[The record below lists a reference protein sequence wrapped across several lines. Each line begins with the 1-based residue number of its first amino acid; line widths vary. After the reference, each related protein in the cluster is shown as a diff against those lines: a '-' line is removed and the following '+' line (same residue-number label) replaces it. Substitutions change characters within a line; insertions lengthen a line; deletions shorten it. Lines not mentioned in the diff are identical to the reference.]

1 VTAAEFHEVQ
11 RLPLRRAAI
20 VVAIP
25 PIGMLVLLIWQVVL
39 GHPWGRRPM
48 SNASVIGWTI
58 FLWVV
63 YLRLMTVR
71 LVTDLRERK
80 LIVAM
85 RGLWRARRI
94 SLSEI
99 ASVEVASFDPEREY
113 GGYGIRSNRQE
124 TAYLAAGNRGVRV
137 TLSKGT
143 RIVVGS
149 QRAEELADVL
159 HRAVAEASAASR
171 KENRVKR

>member
-25 PIGMLVLLIWQVVL
+25 PMGMLVLLIWQVVL

-58 FLWVV
+58 FLWLV

-71 LVTDLRERK
+71 LVTDVREGK

-94 SLSEI
+94 SLSKI
-99 ASVEVASFDPEREY
+99 ASVEAASFDPEREY
-113 GGYGIRSNRQE
+113 GGYGIRSNRQG

-137 TLSKGT
+137 TLSNGA

-159 HRAVAEASAASR
+159 HRAMAEDSAASR
-171 KENRVKR
+171 KDKPVKR